1 MTLTV
6 PNNLLIC
13 LSILTLAACS
23 PLTGT
28 GPGESNAVPP
38 AETAAFA
45 TPASTAS
52 PIPPTT
58 TPTDPPPSPTVV
70 ETPPP
75 TTLFHHDLPIQ
86 RRAML
91 PQFADDVELV
101 AQTGA
106 SRYHL
111 DISLDM
117 PDDDSGQVPV
127 LSGIVNIRYTN
138 TEQEPLSEIYF
149 RLYPN
154 LPSYGG
160 EMTVQMMQVDDV
172 PVEPTLAS
180 ENTALR
186 VPLATPLQPN
196 DSLALTLTYQTTIPR
211 QPREGY
217 NVFSYTDGTLALAG
231 LYPAIAVYD
240 DEGWNIE
247 IPPPYGDATYLDI
260 SLYQVE
266 LTVPDSLVVAA
277 SGSTLETTDN
287 DDGTKTL
294 SIVSGPMRDFYL
306 AMRNDYQ
313 SVSEMVDGTLV
324 NSYYPP
330 DLEAG
335 GMLALRYAADA
346 LGVFNER
353 FGQYP
358 YAELDVVATPTRAG
372 GVEYP
377 GIIVVTQSIYNQ
389 PGGFFQHATGH
400 EVAHQWWY
408 GLVGNDQV
416 DEPWLDESLTNY
428 STVLYWEEIEGEET
442 AERIID
448 GFFVAP
454 YESAQERGTDRPVIG
469 PVADFSAEEYGL
481 FVYGK
486 GPLFFDALRREVGD
500 EVYFE
505 IMQTYYTEYKY
516 QIARPEDLLAVIDR
530 VADIEIELLVDRWL
544 RGE

>member
-1 MTLTV
+1 M
-6 PNNLLIC
+6 
-13 LSILTLAACS
+13 
-23 PLTGT
+23 
-28 GPGESNAVPP
+28 PP

-111 DISLDM
+111 KISLDM